1 MNKARERRPYS
12 AGNKLPE
19 SARDKLLDLPEKV
32 GDFTGGSIA
41 ESCLT
46 LRGAEIIWSRSSV
59 ESTLVPWS
67 TKQTYC
73 IRQPYI
79 APVPDITCN

>member
-1 MNKARERRPYS
+1 MNKARKRRPYS

-19 SARDKLLDLPEKV
+19 STGDKLLDLPGKV

-46 LRGAEIIWSRSSV
+46 LRGTEIIWSHSSV
-59 ESTLVPWS
+59 ESTLVPWQ
-67 TKQTYC
+67 TKQPDC
-73 IRQPYI
+73 IRQLHI
-79 APVPDITCN
+79 APVSDVTCN